1 MEERLGALGGSVTVG
16 RAPEGG
22 FSLAVQV
29 PMKVP
34 SDPG

>member
-1 MEERLGALGGSVTVG
+1 MEERIGGLGGTVQVG

-29 PMKVP
+29 PLKLAAG
-34 SDPG
+34 SG